1 MANPQ
6 ETVAYIADMVDG
18 AGDLDVSNVYDQ
30 AWPISQA
37 IFDKINKRFPNL
49 VRDPITDELQDY
61 GVDPRTGPGGT
72 LSGYSD
78 SAEVDWMVHSYIG
91 EFKKAF
97 VNVHITCWL
106 GPDIDVPHLG
116 MAWGTSPRPWFY
128 FDHMLR
134 RDGATNPQY
143 FDKYCGYRNE
153 RFLKLKT
160 NPNLTTFTSRDPY
173 IREVLSPT
181 AMCFSVDDTPE
192 NWELMTEEA
201 HRMVDEWL
209 AWIDEAKA
217 NPVPAAERAQLAE
230 NDRILRETITERD
243 PANQLAVRRYPE
255 GIEEKLVRAL
265 GAKDRTLPRPPLDFG
280 L

>member
-1 MANPQ
+1 MAN

-49 VRDPITDELQDY
+49 VRDPGTDELQNY

-78 SAEVDWMVHSYIG
+78 SQEVDWMVHSYIG

-106 GPDIDVPHLG
+106 GPNIDVPHLG

-128 FDHMLR
+128 FDHMMR
-134 RDGATNPQY
+134 RDGATNPDY

-153 RFLKLKT
+153 RFLALKT

-209 AWIDEAKA
+209 DWIDEAQA
-217 NPVPAAERAQLAE
+217 NPVPAEERAQLQK
-230 NDRILRETITERD
+230 NDTILRETITERD
-243 PANQLAVRRYPE
+243 PANQLAVRRYPD
-255 GIEEKLVRAL
+255 GVEEKLVRAL